1 MTRANRAGSTP
12 PGPRVVIRR
21 SGFLTAVLLVL
32 CATQALLAPA
42 VSAHN
47 VLISST
53 PAADSVLTAAPATI
67 VLVFDQNVEPTYAK
81 VAVTVAGHDPV
92 EITPTVNG
100 PTVTADLG
108 TAGLPDDPPTG
119 AAVAWR
125 VGYRVVSAD
134 GHPVSGIVDFS
145 VGAAPTPTGAAPTD
159 DAGAATPPTDAA
171 GQQRSLQA
179 GDTAAAAAPA
189 AGTPWWWIG
198 GGLLA
203 VLAVAAGAVALRGY
217 RRGRRADR

>member
-1 MTRANRAGSTP
+1 MTRANRAGPTST
-12 PGPRVVIRR
+12 GVRVVLRR

-53 PAADSVLTAAPATI
+53 PAADSVLAAAPASI

-134 GHPVSGIVDFS
+134 GHPVTGIVDFS
-145 VGAAPTPTGAAPTD
+145 VGAATTPTGDAGSAAPPT
-159 DAGAATPPTDAA
+159 AAV
-171 GQQRSLQA
+171 
-179 GDTAAAAAPA
+179 GDTAAVAAAPA

-217 RRGRRADR
+217 RRGRRVDR

>member
-53 PAADSVLTAAPATI
+53 PAADSVLSAAPASI

-145 VGAAPTPTGAAPTD
+145 VGAATTPTDTAPTD
-159 DAGAATPPTDAA
+159 AAAA

-189 AGTPWWWIG
+189 AGTPWRWIG

-217 RRGRRADR
+217 RRGSRADR